1 MDIFQVIKQQ
11 IKNGRKE
18 TTKLTKK
25 GLEELKNVSTV
36 FDDDVEEIKKK
47 SYGEL

>member
-1 MDIFQVIKQQ
+1 MDIIQVIRQQ

-25 GLEELKNVSTV
+25 GLEELENSSAV
-36 FDDDVEEIKKK
+36 FDEDIEEIKRK

>member
-25 GLEELKNVSTV
+25 GLEEIENLNID
-36 FDDDVEEIKKK
+36 FDDDIKEVIEN